1 MCRVGGGESTMIF
14 SYIRRL
20 GPFFGFKI
28 LNFNIFL
35 CFQNNDYFRGH
46 DDSVDFYG
54 VHHKFWGSFLLIL
67 PLLLNINV
75 QNWNISLEML
85 TFK

>member
-1 MCRVGGGESTMIF
+1 MTI
-14 SYIRRL
+14 
-20 GPFFGFKI
+20 
-28 LNFNIFL
+28 
-35 CFQNNDYFRGH
+35 FRGH

-67 PLLLNINV
+67 PLLLKVNV
-75 QNWNISLEML
+75 QHWNISFEML